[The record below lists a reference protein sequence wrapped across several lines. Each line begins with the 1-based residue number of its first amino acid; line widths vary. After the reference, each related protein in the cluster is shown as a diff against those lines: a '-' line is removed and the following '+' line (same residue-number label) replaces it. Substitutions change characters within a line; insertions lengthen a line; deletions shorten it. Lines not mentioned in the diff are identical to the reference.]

1 MTAGLS
7 HLMAVDTAAAY
18 VRDLYPSLR
27 CTTKDSTSFPSGGGV
42 RTTVHPWMTCG
53 GPGIAG
59 NVPDPLSLNLPSGGY
74 ADQRGKKKQGSESW
88 RRFGSPALH
97 NKNFPDLT
105 VFHDGYLSPGCRHD
119 KPDSI
124 CHLGNPRNRRVP
136 CPVTIGYFQRNV
148 VNDKMP
154 P

>member
-1 MTAGLS
+1 MQDCLTGYRLTRKRHMSGSCIRLCDAQRKTAPRFRRVVVRGLPCI
-7 HLMAVDTAAAY
+7 HGRPAVAPVSPDT
-18 VRDLYPSLR
+18 
-27 CTTKDSTSFPSGGGV
+27 
-42 RTTVHPWMTCG
+42 
-53 GPGIAG
+53 
-59 NVPDPLSLNLPSGGY
+59 VPDPLSLNLPPGGY
-74 ADQRGKKKQGSESW
+74 ADQRGKTKQGSESW

-119 KPDSI
+119 KADSI
-124 CHLGNPRNRRVP
+124 CHLGNPRNRGVP
-136 CPVTIGYFQRNV
+136 CPVTIGNFQRKV